1 MSRQIEQA
9 LLSLMPTYGSDLPPQ
24 LVELAGSLLAQS
36 RHRASTLKTEEEIAR
51 LFACANIACDRL
63 KIPLDL
69 PPIEPRPPIPPR
81 IYKRLY
87 THLDNILPSGASTP
101 SRNAAGRVRTPSSR
115 FRDADGSPSGS
126 RPLPS
131 RATPTKEQ
139 SLAQF
144 RTPTKGANGANGT
157 PSKSTMKRET
167 FTRANLHAWVQPVAR
182 WICEETDHKSLAPT
196 ILAGMEIILTPE
208 GRRTEDEWV
217 LKNVTALF
225 AAIYFFVTMRVKA
238 LATGEG
244 IDREGYVP
252 VRKEI
257 LALLTRARQEVTIKN
272 SPEETAWEGW
282 ANINSKDFDDAVAKV
297 NEQSWLTGDWYQG
310 ITDVVKLGQR
320 GYPEDDGMLDGDSMP
335 KVHIKKADTMFQDKY
350 DFLSEAKRKDYVHWK
365 EDMLAKIALST
376 TTGAAMELDT

>member
-51 LFACANIACDRL
+51 LYACANIACDRL
-63 KIPLDL
+63 KITLDL
-69 PPIEPRPPIPPR
+69 PPIGPRPPIPPR

-87 THLDNILPSGASTP
+87 THLDNILPSSASTP
-101 SRNAAGRVRTPSSR
+101 GRNAAGRVRTPSSR

-144 RTPTKGANGANGT
+144 RTPTKGANGT

-167 FTRANLHAWVQPVAR
+167 FTRANLHAWIQPVAR
-182 WICEETDHKSLAPT
+182 WLCEETGHRKLAPT
-196 ILAGMEIILTPE
+196 VLAGMEIILTPE

-217 LKNVTALF
+217 LRNVTALF

-257 LALLTRARQEVTIKN
+257 LALLARARHEVTIN
-272 SPEETAWEGW
+272 LPEESAWEGW
-282 ANINSKDFDDAVAKV
+282 ANIRSKDFDDAVAKV

-310 ITDVVKLGQR
+310 ITDVVKLDQR
-320 GYPEDDGMLDGDSMP
+320 GDLEDAEMLDGVTMP
-335 KVHIKKADTMFQDKY
+335 KMHIKKADSMFQDKY
-350 DFLSEAKRKDYVHWK
+350 DFLSEAKRRDYAHWK

>member
-9 LLSLMPTYGSDLPPQ
+9 LLSLMPTYGSDLPPP

-51 LFACANIACDRL
+51 LYACANIACDRL
-63 KIPLDL
+63 KITLDL

-87 THLDNILPSGASTP
+87 THLDNILPSSASTP

-144 RTPTKGANGANGT
+144 RTPSKGANGT
-157 PSKSTMKRET
+157 PTKSTMKRET
-167 FTRANLHAWVQPVAR
+167 FTRGDLHAWIQPVAR
-182 WICEETDHKSLAPT
+182 WLCEETDHKKLAPT
-196 ILAGMEIILTPE
+196 ILAGMEVIVTPE

-217 LKNVTALF
+217 LKNTTALF

-244 IDREGYVP
+244 IDREAYVP
-252 VRKEI
+252 LRKDI
-257 LALLTRARQEVTIKN
+257 LALLAKAREEVTVRN
-272 SPEETAWEGW
+272 LPEETAWEGW
-282 ANINSKDFDDAVAKV
+282 MNVKSKDFDDAVSKV
-297 NEQSWLTGDWYQG
+297 NERSWLTGDWYQG
-310 ITDVVKLGQR
+310 ITDVVNLSQKNHLANA
-320 GYPEDDGMLDGDSMP
+320 EMLDGEAMP
-335 KVHIKKADTMFQDKY
+335 KTQVTKADTMFQDRY
-350 DFLSEAKRKDYVHWK
+350 DFLSEAKQRDYMHWK
-365 EDMLAKIALST
+365 EGMLAKIALST